1 MEATIRRRFLLWGR
15 GVERDRG
22 FIVSY
27 FLYNI
32 EDETTR
38 TPYTASWDRQCIL
51 FKL

>member
-22 FIVSY
+22 FIVS

-38 TPYTASWDRQCIL
+38 TPYTASWDRQCML